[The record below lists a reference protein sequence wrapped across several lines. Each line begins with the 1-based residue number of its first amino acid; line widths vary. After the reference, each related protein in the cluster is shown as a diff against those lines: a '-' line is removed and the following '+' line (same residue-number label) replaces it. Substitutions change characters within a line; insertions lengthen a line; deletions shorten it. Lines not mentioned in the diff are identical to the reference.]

1 MLNDNKTIKLVV
13 LIISLIS
20 IYAGGYFIFTQT
32 ATGQPIAG
40 VIPEV
45 IFYIVP
51 GYFMSS
57 ILIELLAGEN
67 EKSHIK
73 CAMIKAAVLLG
84 FFLVFALFYILF
96 YQYVILAF
104 DLEQTLLGQYS
115 DLIFLIPIIFLG
127 IKIAQKFE
135 KKIGIFRIF

>member
-1 MLNDNKTIKLVV
+1 MLNRKKTIKLIV

-51 GYFMSS
+51 GYFISS
-57 ILIELLAGEN
+57 LLIELLAGEN

-73 CAMIKAAVLLG
+73 YAMIKAAVLLG
-84 FFLVFALFYILF
+84 FFLGFALLYILF
-96 YQYVILAF
+96 HQYVILAF
-104 DLEQTLLGQYS
+104 DLKETLLGQYS
-115 DLIFLIPIIFLG
+115 DLIFLIPMIFLG
-127 IKIAQKFE
+127 IKVAQKLE
-135 KKIGIFRIF
+135 RK